1 MHVPRPSKETE
12 DLFRSVVPDA
22 PGVQVRPMF
31 ANLCAFV
38 NGNMFAGLFG
48 DQLGVRLPDEAVRAE
63 LRAIEGTGP
72 YGPPERG
79 MAAYVSLPEAWKDD
93 PDRLR
98 EWIGVALEQVA
109 RMPPKVKK
117 PRKPAVE

>member
-12 DLFRSVVPDA
+12 ELFRSVVPEA
-22 PGVQVRPMF
+22 PGVSVRPMF

-38 NGNMFAGLFG
+38 NGTMFAGLFG
-48 DQLGVRLPDEAVRAE
+48 DSIGVRLPDEGTRAE
-63 LRAIEGTGP
+63 LRAVEGTGP
-72 YGPPERG
+72 YGPPGRR

-98 EWIGVALEQVA
+98 EWIAVALEQVA
-109 RMPPKVKK
+109 RMPPKPAK
-117 PRKPAVE
+117 PRKAG